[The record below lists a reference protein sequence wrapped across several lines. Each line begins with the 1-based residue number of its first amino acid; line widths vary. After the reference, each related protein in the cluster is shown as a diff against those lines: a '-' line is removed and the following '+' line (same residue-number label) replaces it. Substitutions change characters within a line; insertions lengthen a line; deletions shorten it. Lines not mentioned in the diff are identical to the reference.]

1 LLSLCMIKRH
11 HANDNPFLIVSPRW
25 IQFTVSLEDTYA
37 NQIYQLLAECEDLNA
52 ALPDAKKNDWT
63 ALHDRTV
70 WPPFNKTLWVLMN

>member
-1 LLSLCMIKRH
+1 MIKRH

-52 ALPDAKKNDWT
+52 ALPDEKKMIEQHCMIERCD
-63 ALHDRTV
+63 LHLTKHYE
-70 WPPFNKTLWVLMN
+70 F